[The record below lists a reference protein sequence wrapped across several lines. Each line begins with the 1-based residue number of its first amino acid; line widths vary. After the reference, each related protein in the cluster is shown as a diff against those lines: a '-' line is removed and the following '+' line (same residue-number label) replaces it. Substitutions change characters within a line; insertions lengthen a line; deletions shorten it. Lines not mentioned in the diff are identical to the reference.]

1 MIDTQKLS
9 NIIRAYETSAIDDA
23 DFVKAM
29 HAEVQRIKNDHK
41 KCTVGTRRHGRR
53 WTAEEELRMME
64 LFRTERDVGIIA
76 AQLDRAQRSVQYR
89 ISKVLLSEHRL
100 LTLEG
105 LAQKYRRTVPEIHDA
120 MDTLHNFRLKA

>member
-1 MIDTQKLS
+1 MIDTQKLIS
-9 NIIRAYETSAIDDA
+9 IIRAYDTSAIDDA
-23 DFVKAM
+23 DFVRALS
-29 HAEVQRIKNDHK
+29 AEAQRIKNDFK
-41 KCTVGTRRHGRR
+41 KGTIGTRRHGRR
-53 WTAEEELRMME
+53 WTASEELRMME
-64 LFRTERDVGIIA
+64 LFMTERDTSVIA
-76 AQLDRAQRSVQYR
+76 EQLDRAHRSVQYR